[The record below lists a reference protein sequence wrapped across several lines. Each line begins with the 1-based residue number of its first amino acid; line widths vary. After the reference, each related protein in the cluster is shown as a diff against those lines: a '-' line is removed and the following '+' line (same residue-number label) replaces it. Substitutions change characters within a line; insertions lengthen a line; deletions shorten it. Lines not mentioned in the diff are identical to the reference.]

1 MASFQMITLLGG
13 YKGLLP
19 PPSRKRI
26 FEEWSGNTAESVPP
40 VNSVNNDQIGKA
52 KDIQHQVDLASS
64 ST

>member
-40 VNSVNNDQIGKA
+40 VNSVDDNQTDEINDIENHA
-52 KDIQHQVDLASS
+52 NLASS